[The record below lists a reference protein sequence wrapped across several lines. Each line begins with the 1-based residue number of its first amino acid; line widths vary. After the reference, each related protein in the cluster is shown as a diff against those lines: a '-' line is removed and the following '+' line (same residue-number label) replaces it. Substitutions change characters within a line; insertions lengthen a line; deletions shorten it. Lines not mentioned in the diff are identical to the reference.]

1 MTPGPLPLTATPEDE
16 AVTAGQRR
24 AARPDH
30 RPPPASFRGRCV
42 LTLESRRSPE
52 LALLIVN
59 YGGQPVIAPALREI
73 PLEDNRD
80 ALAFAAGLMV
90 GKYSMVVLMT
100 GIGTRMLV
108 RLAQPVYGPQPF
120 ARALNATRIVAR
132 GPKPVAALRE
142 AGLSPWL
149 TAPSPNTWR
158 EVIAAL
164 DTQAPD
170 ACAGARVAV
179 QEYGMSNPDLVL
191 ALQARGA
198 EVTSVPIYKWALPDD
213 VAPLRAAVRAIV
225 EDRVDVVMLTAGIQ
239 LVHLLQLA
247 AEMRQES
254 ALRGGLH
261 RAVIASIGPMTS
273 EELRR
278 QDLPVDLESS
288 HPKMGFL
295 VKEAAER
302 CGALLQEKR
311 RSVST
316 RE

>member
-1 MTPGPLPLTATPEDE
+1 MTPKPMSLSLALEEEAAT
-16 AVTAGQRR
+16 VGQQR
-24 AARPDH
+24 AARPGH
-30 RPPPASFRGRCV
+30 RPPAASFCGRRV

-52 LALLIVN
+52 LALLVVN

-73 PLEDNRD
+73 PLDENRD
-80 ALAFAAGLMV
+80 ALAFAAGLMA
-90 GKYSMVVLMT
+90 GEYTIVVLMT
-100 GIGTRMLV
+100 GVGTRMLL
-108 RLAQPVYGPQPF
+108 RLARPIHGPEAF
-120 ARALNATRIVAR
+120 TGALAATRMVAR

-158 EVIAAL
+158 EVVAAL
-164 DTQAPD
+164 DTKAPG

-179 QEYGMSNPDLVL
+179 QEYGMLNPELVL

-198 EVTSVPIYKWALPDD
+198 AVTSVPIYKWALPDD
-213 VAPLRAAVRAIV
+213 VEPLRAAVRAIV
-225 EDRVDVVMLTAGIQ
+225 EGRVEVVMLTAGVQ
-239 LVHLLQLA
+239 LLHLLQVA

-254 ALRGGLH
+254 ELRGGLQ
-261 RAVIASIGPMTS
+261 RAVIVSIGPMTS

-278 QDLPVDLESS
+278 QALPVDFESS

-311 RSVST
+311 RT
-316 RE
+316 YERT